1 MKKRQNNLKN
11 SLKKY
16 SSYLFLFLAVL
27 FLISLVRNVLKIS
40 EAKKSIDEARGKV
53 EKLAGDNK
61 ALSEKLLSVQSE
73 NYTEKQLRDKLG
85 MAKEGET
92 VVILP
97 DPETVK
103 KLAPKVEAE
112 DGVLPDPVWKHWLRL
127 FY

>member
-1 MKKRQNNLKN
+1 MKKTQSNLKN
-11 SLKKY
+11 RLKQY
-16 SSYLFLFLAVL
+16 SKYLFLFLAIL
-27 FLISLVRNVLKIS
+27 FLISLVRNVFKIF
-40 EAKKSIDEARGKV
+40 EAKKSIDEAKAKV
-53 EKLAGDNK
+53 EKLAKENK
-61 ALSEKLLSVQSE
+61 ELSERLLSVQSE

-97 DPETVK
+97 EAETVK
-103 KLAPKVEAE
+103 KLAPKVEVE